1 MTNVR
6 NVRLWSLKRGSSGE
20 SVWRPSHILACLV
33 LVGCTTTEDLE
44 PQRWIAKDPKN
55 TFSAERIVRPR
66 EVFRWPFRNEADLD
80 AWRLHDVEQE
90 TRLTEEGLVVHSSTR
105 DPQLSR
111 DVDID
116 ASAVDIIQVGIA
128 GVDKGKVELFWA
140 GRSEPFQI
148 IKSIRLRPGDGTD
161 RSPGFKVFEFRVGEH
176 PRWDGRVNRLRL
188 DPTSRAD
195 ERVVIRWL
203 AGATAGI
210 SEAAVRE
217 VAGKPW
223 KVALGN
229 DLRNALLAKSGDSF
243 ERQIMVPS
251 DGRLRLAYGA
261 VCVNRSAFTRFA
273 PVRLEVLVEPRG
285 RDAET
290 VWEVQLDGD
299 DPERAFA
306 WNEEVIDLSRYG
318 DGQAMVSIRTT
329 AAAEASDRSPC
340 VMALGNPEVTSG
352 AFEQHGPNVI
362 LISIDTLRADRLSVY
377 GYRRPTTPH
386 LEDFARDAVVFENA
400 HHTGGGTLPSHLS
413 ILTSLYPTTH
423 GVTENDAKPLHGRW
437 TTLSEA
443 LQDAGYATAAFV
455 DAGWVRAKFGFAQGF
470 DVFDEAAGGFASILP
485 KAGGWLR
492 RHGER
497 RFFLFLHTYD
507 VHSQELR
514 PYDCPGGYP
523 LRYTTELNVE
533 FDGCKDGRCANDLF
547 RWVNSEVREGRL
559 RGAEYLAPEEVAY
572 VSSLYDGCIN
582 YVDDQLHD
590 FFQHLRELGL
600 YDRSLII
607 VTSDHGE
614 EFLEHGMLIHD
625 QGGYD
630 EITHIPMLLKLPSSP
645 VEGARVPHLA
655 ATVDLMPTVLRVVGV
670 PLPGQVQG
678 VSLLPAIVD
687 DRPIRSEIH
696 IYAALRTERWKYL
709 RDRKEL
715 YELAV
720 DPEEQDNLY
729 ARYSKRVR
737 SLERRLG
744 RLLDADREAYAAF
757 LDGHQES
764 PKVKLSE
771 EEMKNLRALG
781 YLE

>member
-1 MTNVR
+1 MTNLRANRIQSVGR
-6 NVRLWSLKRGSSGE
+6 SSH
-20 SVWRPSHILACLV
+20 VLVCLI
-33 LVGCTTTEDLE
+33 LVGCTTTEELG
-44 PQRWIAKDPKN
+44 PQRWIAEDPKD
-55 TFSAERIVRPR
+55 TFSAERIGEPQ
-66 EVFRWPFRNEADLD
+66 EVFRWSFRNQAELD
-80 AWRLHDVEQE
+80 AWRLHDVDRE
-90 TRLTEEGLVVHSSTR
+90 TGLTEEGLVVRSSTR
-105 DPQLSR
+105 DPQLFR

-128 GVDKGKVELFWA
+128 GLEKGIVELFWA
-140 GRSEPFQI
+140 VRSEPFQRT
-148 IKSIRLRPGDGTD
+148 KSIQLRPGEGTD
-161 RSPGFKVFEFRVGEH
+161 RSPDFKVFEFRVGEH
-176 PRWDGRVNRLRL
+176 PRWAGRVARIRL
-188 DPTSRAD
+188 DPTSRAG

-210 SEAAVRE
+210 SKAEVRE

-229 DLRNALLAKSGDSF
+229 DLRNALLAVSGDSF
-243 ERQIMVPS
+243 EREIAVPA

-261 VCVNRSAFTRFA
+261 VCVNRSAFARFA
-273 PVRLEVLVEPRG
+273 PVQLQVLVGPRG
-285 RDAET
+285 RDAER
-290 VWEVQLDGD
+290 VWEVRLDGD
-299 DPERAFA
+299 DPARAFA

-318 DGQAMVSIRTT
+318 GRQIMVSIRTT
-329 AAAEASDRSPC
+329 AAAGSSDQSPC

-352 AFEQHGPNVI
+352 AFERRDPNII

-423 GVTENDAKPLHGRW
+423 GVEENATKPLHGRW
-437 TTLSEA
+437 ATLSEA
-443 LQDAGYATAAFV
+443 LRDAGYATAAFV

-470 DVFDEAAGGFASILP
+470 DVFDEDAGGFARILP
-485 KAGGWLR
+485 KAEGWLR

-507 VHSQELR
+507 VHSQERR
-514 PYDCPGGYP
+514 PYDCPGDYP
-523 LRYTTELNVE
+523 LRYTTDRNVE

-547 RWVNSEVREGRL
+547 RWINSEVREGRL
-559 RGAEYLAPEEVAY
+559 RAAEYLAPEEVAY

-590 FFQHLRELGL
+590 FFQRLRELGL
-600 YDRSLII
+600 YDHSLIV

-614 EFLEHGMLIHD
+614 EFLEHGMFIHD

-645 VEGARVPHLA
+645 VRGARVSHLA

-687 DRPIRSEIH
+687 DRPVRSEIH
-696 IYAALRTERWKYL
+696 FYTVLRTEQWKYF
-709 RDRKEL
+709 RDRKKL
-715 YELAV
+715 YKLAV

-729 ARYSKRVR
+729 ARYPKRVR
-737 SLERRLG
+737 SLGGRLS
-744 RLLDADREAYAAF
+744 RLLDADRETYAAF
-757 LDGHQES
+757 LGGHLES
-764 PKVKLSE
+764 PDVELSE
-771 EEMKNLRALG
+771 KEMENLRALG
-781 YLE
+781 YLQ